1 MNSSRSVFGAVLGI
15 RRKEEEA
22 GLGAYELVGLRVALG
37 ELRRCLGLDKSF
49 DDEPGGGDGVAHGGQ
64 WPAPEGDFEL
74 PPSFGPGG
82 GHLLDGE
89 VVIR

>member
-49 DDEPGGGDGVAHGGQ
+49 DDEPGGGDGVAHGRGAKMRRNSANGACQ
-64 WPAPEGDFEL
+64 
-74 PPSFGPGG
+74 S
-82 GHLLDGE
+82 
-89 VVIR
+89 RT